1 VVEAAIASLAN
12 ALGATRRRIESL
24 VAAWWWHDWVNDP
37 FARGAYSYVRP
48 GGRQVHEQLAEP
60 IAATLFFAGE
70 ATDAEY
76 PATVA
81 GAIQSG
87 ERAAREI
94 LAGH

>member
-1 VVEAAIASLAN
+1 
-12 ALGATRRRIESL
+12 
-24 VAAWWWHDWVNDP
+24 
-37 FARGAYSYVRP
+37 VRP